1 MTDHLSRTQGTTT
14 YSGHAI
20 GHDYQVT
27 VRHTP
32 WRTKILALS
41 IDNVEHIP
49 APVDTDTES
58 APVDADADADGSDGT
73 ETDAG
78 QEKPV
83 EVTVSGWLAV
93 RITVKRP
100 NDEGEFD
107 DKEVIQV
114 STAALGGAGE
124 VEVRSGLTIAPLLP
138 EPGSRSEARDLKR
151 SAKPNT
157 FALIAGLTTAARL
170 IVPLLGLGALFA
182 FITEPIKRWLSR
194 HLSPILDPFFAW
206 LGQLLEPVGRFL
218 IAIGRFIGRVIDFL
232 FGWLPSLHLP
242 FDIPD
247 WVWTSARIALLAF
260 VAYSVSRSNLKR
272 RQKRLEEARAGSD
285 EKSDSSS

>member
-1 MTDHLSRTQGTTT
+1 MTDLPSRSQVATT
-14 YSGHAI
+14 YSGHAL
-20 GHDYQVT
+20 GHDYLVT
-27 VRHTP
+27 VRHAP

-41 IDNVEHIP
+41 IDDVEHIP
-49 APVDTDTES
+49 ATIDSDTAS
-58 APVDADADADGSDGT
+58 ASIEADADADADGFDGT

-78 QEKPV
+78 DEKPV
-83 EVTVSGWLAV
+83 EVGVSGWLAV

-100 NDEGEFD
+100 NDEGELD
-107 DKEVIQV
+107 DKEVIHV

-182 FITEPIKRWLSR
+182 FITEPIKKWLSR
-194 HLSPILDPFFAW
+194 LLSPILDPFFAW

-218 IAIGRFIGRVIDFL
+218 MVIVRFIGRVIDFL

-272 RQKRLEEARAGSD
+272 RQKRLEEAKAGTSGTD
-285 EKSDSSS
+285 E

>member
-20 GHDYQVT
+20 GHDYQVN
-27 VRHTP
+27 VRHAP

-41 IDNVEHIP
+41 IDDVEHIP

-58 APVDADADADGSDGT
+58 APVDADADADGSDGSDGSDG
-73 ETDAG
+73 TDTNAG
-78 QEKPV
+78 EEKPV
-83 EVTVSGWLAV
+83 EVDVSGWLAV

-100 NDEGEFD
+100 NDKGELD
-107 DKEVIQV
+107 GKEVIHV

-138 EPGSRSEARDLKR
+138 EPESRSEARDRKR

-182 FITEPIKRWLSR
+182 FITEPIKKWLSR
-194 HLSPILDPFFAW
+194 LLSPILDPFFAW

-218 IAIGRFIGRVIDFL
+218 MVIVRFIGRVIDFL
-232 FGWLPSLHLP
+232 
-242 FDIPD
+242 
-247 WVWTSARIALLAF
+247 
-260 VAYSVSRSNLKR
+260 
-272 RQKRLEEARAGSD
+272 
-285 EKSDSSS
+285 